1 MYFRKHAA
9 WERLVMTWERFRSG
23 HNRLSKWAPKEM
35 ADTCRSRLLLFQ
47 PVFAPMGQTPCKLRA
62 QWASVSDGSNCLVF
76 IPRHQ
81 QVSAR
86 NAVFWCLGKC
96 PWSFY
101 FTHYVCSICCSYL
114 YIAFISW
121 TISTGSCRL
130 TIGEMNESS
139 LKKNLVPAFAAAWT
153 AVQPAAD
160 LYPGEEK
167 KDGLCRATAST
178 ASLLWRHAGLRVPA
192 SNQTR
197 QFSAH
202 QQAVRAR
209 RVPHN
214 HRCVFMLRETPL
226 LHIRS
231 TDHLN

>member
-1 MYFRKHAA
+1 
-9 WERLVMTWERFRSG
+9 MTWERFRSG

-121 TISTGSCRL
+121 TISTNSCRL
-130 TIGEMNESS
+130 TIDDWIFLKKIWCPRLQPPGQLCSLLRICTPGRRRRTSCAERQLQQPLCCDATQACASPRPIRRASS
-139 LKKNLVPAFAAAWT
+139 LRTNRQYVPDVFRT
-153 AVQPAAD
+153 TTVVC
-160 LYPGEEK
+160 
-167 KDGLCRATAST
+167 LCCER
-178 ASLLWRHAGLRVPA
+178 
-192 SNQTR
+192 
-197 QFSAH
+197 
-202 QQAVRAR
+202 
-209 RVPHN
+209 
-214 HRCVFMLRETPL
+214 HRCCTLGPQIIWINTTL
-226 LHIRS
+226 WK
-231 TDHLN
+231 